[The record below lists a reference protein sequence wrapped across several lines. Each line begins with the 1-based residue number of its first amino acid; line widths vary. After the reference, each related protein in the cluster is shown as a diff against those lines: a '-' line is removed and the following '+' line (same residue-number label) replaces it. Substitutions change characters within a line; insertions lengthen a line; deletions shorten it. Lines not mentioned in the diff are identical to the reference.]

1 MSTELLHSP
10 SEGSVD
16 TPGTTS
22 PGWSGTW
29 VANRLGL
36 SLGTTYSAFGTNLT
50 ELIGLAVRRNPRRA
64 HLLVSTI
71 LGKHV
76 PTDPRLVYGS
86 GALLGLLAADT
97 LRGAKPHS
105 CLDRSVRFGEK
116 LRGALAGDGDAAKA
130 LLTDLA
136 SVDASTTVAPSGTVV
151 LGFAETATALGH
163 AVADVL
169 CTPYL
174 HSTRRRVPGVMAV
187 GTFEEEHS
195 HATSHL
201 LLPDDPRFFTGG
213 GPLVLVD
220 DELSTGRT
228 ALNTIR
234 ALHAVAPRA
243 RYVIAAL
250 VDLRSQEE
258 RQRMATVAADL
269 GADIDVVALA
279 AGTIELPSDV
289 LAVGQSLVAAREIAD
304 GINRDAAHCEEA
316 TKVVTISPGQ
326 GPDAMTW
333 PTGLREGARHGF
345 APADRHILVSAMATA
360 GSYLAGRITGGEVLV
375 LGHEELMYAPLCLA
389 LALVDRVSPGVR
401 VRFSTTTRSPILAV
415 DEPGYAVRTK
425 LTFPAHD
432 DPTDGPGERFAYNVA
447 AGIDPSRRF
456 SDIVLVI
463 DAPADTPAL
472 HHPAGLL
479 SVLGGAC
486 DRVHLV
492 VVPALLPTPLER
504 PIGAHQ

>member
-1 MSTELLHSP
+1 
-10 SEGSVD
+10 
-16 TPGTTS
+16 
-22 PGWSGTW
+22 
-29 VANRLGL
+29 
-36 SLGTTYSAFGTNLT
+36 
-50 ELIGLAVRRNPRRA
+50 
-64 HLLVSTI
+64 LVSTV

-86 GALLGLLAADT
+86 GALLGLLAADA

-105 CLDRSVRFGEK
+105 RLDRSGRLGEN
-116 LRGALAGDGDAAKA
+116 LRRALAGDSDAAKA

-163 AVADVL
+163 TVADVL
-169 CTPYL
+169 SAPYL

-187 GTFEEEHS
+187 GTFEEVHS

-213 GPLVLVD
+213 EPLVLVD

-228 ALNTIR
+228 ALNTIL

-243 RYVIAAL
+243 RYLIAAL
-250 VDLRSQEE
+250 VDLRSQAE
-258 RQRMATVAADL
+258 QKRMATVAADL
-269 GADIDVVALA
+269 GVDIEVVALA

-289 LAVGQSLVAAREIAD
+289 LAVGQSLVAAREKAD
-304 GINRDAAHCEEA
+304 GINRDANCEAA
-316 TKVVTISPGQ
+316 TKVAAISPGQ
-326 GPDAMTW
+326 RPDAMAW
-333 PTGLREGARHGF
+333 PKGLREGARHGF
-345 APADRHILVSAMATA
+345 SPADRHILVSAMAAA
-360 GSYLAGRITGGEVLV
+360 GSRLAGRITGGEVLV

-389 LALVDRVSPGVR
+389 LALVDHVSPGVR

-472 HHPAGLL
+472 RHPAGLL
-479 SVLGGAC
+479 SVLSDAC

-492 VVPALLPTPLER
+492 VVPALLPTSLER
-504 PIGAHQ
+504 PVGAHQ

>member
-1 MSTELLHSP
+1 MSAELVRFSI
-10 SEGSVD
+10 EGSVNA
-16 TPGTTS
+16 PGTTT

-29 VANRLGL
+29 VADRLGL
-36 SLGTTYSAFGTNLT
+36 SLGTTYSVFGTNLT

-86 GALLGLLAADT
+86 GALLGLLAADA
-97 LRGAKPHS
+97 LRGANPHS
-105 CLDRSVRFGEK
+105 CLDRNVRLGED

-136 SVDASTTVAPSGTVV
+136 AVDASTTVAPPGTVV

-169 CTPYL
+169 FAPYL

-201 LLPDDPRFFTGG
+201 LLPADPRFFTGG

-228 ALNTIR
+228 ARNTIL
-234 ALHAVAPRA
+234 ALHAVVPRA

-269 GADIDVVALA
+269 GVDIDVVALA
-279 AGTIELPSDV
+279 AGTIDLPSDV

-304 GINRDAAHCEEA
+304 GINRGAANGETA
-316 TKVVTISPGQ
+316 TKIATISPGR
-326 GPDAMTW
+326 GPAAITW
-333 PTGLREGARHGF
+333 STGFREGARHGF
-345 APADRHILVSAMATA
+345 PPADRHILVSAMAA
-360 GSYLAGRITGGEVLV
+360 ASSHLAVRITGGEVLV

-389 LALVDRVSPGVR
+389 LALVDHVSPAVR

-415 DEPGYAVRTK
+415 DELGYAVRTK

-472 HHPAGLL
+472 RHPAGLL
-479 SVLGGAC
+479 SVLGDAC

-492 VVPALLPTPLER
+492 VVPALLPTSLE
-504 PIGAHQ
+504 PPVGAHQ